1 MLPPLTQGFP
11 AYCPLTLRPL
21 WPLCA
26 QKAGRAHAGNG
37 DAAAPSGALPD
48 GGAWLGARGLINR
61 EEYIRVLEE
70 ALTRLG
76 HAGLAKQLEAET
88 GVALSSAAAGAL
100 REAVLSGAWDAAA
113 AALAALP
120 ARDAASAAAARWL
133 LLRHKL
139 RERLEAGDTAG
150 ALGVL
155 RDQMAPH
162 APHAAALHAAAA
174 LLLCADDAQ
183 RAAAEAHADAADG
196 TLAGAHTPPATPAA
210 SEASRGALLR
220 RLNELLHPSA
230 AVPDGRLE
238 ALLEQALCAQAASC
252 MHHNAP
258 PGSRPASLL
267 RDHACGAGALPS
279 RCAAVLEAHTDE
291 VWHLAFSHDGTRLAS
306 AGKDACV
313 VVHALQGC
321 ASGASGGISATLL
334 HALRGHASPVTH
346 VCWSPDDALL
356 LSCSMDRSA
365 RLWDA
370 VAGVCVRVLSRHA
383 DGVTAG
389 AWAPSGR
396 MLYTA
401 GVDKRIVAWNA
412 PPRAPSQ
419 RASGAGSAGAGGAP
433 ANTAPASASAS
444 ALATNMNMPS
454 ASSERASWLVPRV
467 NDLAMSA
474 DGTLL
479 AAVCAERRVRLWRPA
494 DGVETW
500 LAESGAVTSLALS
513 RDGKGLLLSLQS
525 GEVHLWDL
533 SAAGGATGG
542 PGEPAAPPL
551 PTSPA
556 LVFRGQSDRA
566 GRYVI
571 RPCFGGAD
579 DAFVACGSEDSQLYV
594 WHRGRG
600 HLLAVLPGHAGAVNA
615 VAWSATQPG
624 LLASASDDRTVRL
637 WASED
642 VLREQHTS

>member
-1 MLPPLTQGFP
+1 
-11 AYCPLTLRPL
+11 
-21 WPLCA
+21 
-26 QKAGRAHAGNG
+26 
-37 DAAAPSGALPD
+37 
-48 GGAWLGARGLINR
+48 
-61 EEYIRVLEE
+61 VLEE

-76 HAGLAKQLEAET
+76 HAGLAKQLEAES
-88 GVALSSAAAGAL
+88 GVALSSAAAVAL
-100 REAVLSGAWDAAA
+100 RDAVLSGAWDTASG
-113 AALAALP
+113 ALAALP

-139 RERLEAGDTAG
+139 RERLEAGDTTG

-155 RDQMAPH
+155 RNQMAPH
-162 APHAAALHAAAA
+162 APHAAALHAAAL

-183 RAAAEAHADAADG
+183 RAAAEARADAADG
-196 TLAGAHTPPATPAA
+196 THTPPATPPARAPAA
-210 SEASRGALLR
+210 SEASRAALLR

-238 ALLEQALCAQAASC
+238 ALLEQALCAQAAAC

-258 PGSRPASLL
+258 PASRPASLL
-267 RDHACGAGALPS
+267 RDHACGASALPS
-279 RCAAVLEAHTDE
+279 RCAAVLEAHADE

-313 VVHALQGC
+313 VVHALQG
-321 ASGASGGISATLL
+321 SGSGGSGGGGITATLL
-334 HALRGHASPVTH
+334 HALRGHAGPVTH

-389 AWAPSGR
+389 AWAPNGR
-396 MLYTA
+396 TLYTA

-419 RASGAGSAGAGGAP
+419 RAGGAGGAGG
-433 ANTAPASASAS
+433 AGTTAAVSASAA
-444 ALATNMNMPS
+444 ALAMNMMPS
-454 ASSERASWLVPRV
+454 ASAERASWRVPRV

-533 SAAGGATGG
+533 SSVGGATGG
-542 PGEPAAPPL
+542 AGEPAAPPL

-556 LVFRGQSDRA
+556 LVFRGQSERA

-600 HLLAVLPGHAGAVNA
+600 QLLAVLPGHAGAVNA
-615 VAWSATQPG
+615 VSWSATQPG

-642 VLREQHTS
+642 MLRTLGGQSS